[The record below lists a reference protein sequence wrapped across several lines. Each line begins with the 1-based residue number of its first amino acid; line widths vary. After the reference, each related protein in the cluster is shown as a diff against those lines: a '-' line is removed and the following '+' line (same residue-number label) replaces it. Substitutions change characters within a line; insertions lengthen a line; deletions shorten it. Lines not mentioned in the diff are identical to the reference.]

1 MYTGIKGA
9 KSVAMVSGIGVYQA
23 LSKTARL
30 TQIIRQD
37 SNNKQT
43 LKFKLA
49 LSELRIYNLSLES
62 YTLLALRV

>member
-9 KSVAMVSGIGVYQA
+9 KSAAIVSRIGVYQA
-23 LSKTARL
+23 LSKTALL